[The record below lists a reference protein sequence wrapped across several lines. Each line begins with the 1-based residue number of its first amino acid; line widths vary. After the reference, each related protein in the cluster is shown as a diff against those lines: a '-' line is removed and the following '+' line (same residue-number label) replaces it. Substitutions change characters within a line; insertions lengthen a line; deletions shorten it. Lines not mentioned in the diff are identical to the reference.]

1 MIMEK
6 GIKHIFFDLDH
17 TLWDFERNSSLAFQ
31 EIFEKHQ
38 VPVKIEDFLE
48 LYIPINN
55 TYWADYRNDRINKE
69 ELRYG
74 RLSDT
79 FKAMNIRVER
89 KQIDLLSE
97 DYIAHLPK
105 NNYLFEDVHS
115 TLNYLQQK
123 YSLHVITNGFSEV
136 QVLKLKNSKIEDYFM
151 TVTTSEE
158 AGVKKPHPDIFGYA
172 LEKAKALPTESLM
185 IGDNLEADIMGAENF
200 GIKAVLFGET
210 VQTSNYSGKKINKLK
225 QLLEFI

>member
-136 QVLKLKNSKIEDYFM
+136 QVLKLKNSKIEDYFIC
-151 TVTTSEE
+151 
-158 AGVKKPHPDIFGYA
+158 HDH
-172 LEKAKALPTESLM
+172 
-185 IGDNLEADIMGAENF
+185 
-200 GIKAVLFGET
+200 
-210 VQTSNYSGKKINKLK
+210 
-225 QLLEFI
+225 

>member
-89 KQIDLLSE
+89 KQIDFRYGWL
-97 DYIAHLPK
+97 A
-105 NNYLFEDVHS
+105 
-115 TLNYLQQK
+115 
-123 YSLHVITNGFSEV
+123 SLHMN
-136 QVLKLKNSKIEDYFM
+136 Q
-151 TVTTSEE
+151 
-158 AGVKKPHPDIFGYA
+158 
-172 LEKAKALPTESLM
+172 
-185 IGDNLEADIMGAENF
+185 
-200 GIKAVLFGET
+200 
-210 VQTSNYSGKKINKLK
+210 KKIQNY
-225 QLLEFI
+225 